1 MSTHDEQDFLA
12 AARARL
18 EESVNTL
25 DAHTLSRLH
34 SARSRALDSLEAQ
47 PAWHAPR
54 WWLPAGAMAAAAAL
68 VFVLGGEMWTTQPTD
83 SLVVITP
90 EITEIVGSE
99 ENLEIATDLDF
110 YRWLDEQTRA
120 GAYTATI
127 SRA

>member
-18 EESVNTL
+18 EESVSAL

-34 SARSRALDSLEAQ
+34 SARSHALDSLEAQ
-47 PAWHAPR
+47 PAWHAPH
-54 WWLPAGAMAAAAAL
+54 WWLPAGAMAAAAL
-68 VFVLGGEMWTTQPTD
+68 VFVLGGVMWTTQPSD
-83 SLVVITP
+83 SLVAMTP

-110 YRWLDEQTRA
+110 YRWLDEHTPA
-120 GAYTATI
+120 GAYTET
-127 SRA
+127 